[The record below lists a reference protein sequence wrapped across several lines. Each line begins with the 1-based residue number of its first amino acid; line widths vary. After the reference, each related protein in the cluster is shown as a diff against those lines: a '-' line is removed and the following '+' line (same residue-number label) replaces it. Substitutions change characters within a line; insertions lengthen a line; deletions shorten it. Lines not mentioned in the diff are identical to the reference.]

1 MTAALSEHESMSA
14 GGACVVAEPA
24 VRLDEVTVAYPGPV
38 RALQAVS
45 LEIAAGSHVA
55 LLGASGSGKTTLLGC
70 LSGRVIPT
78 LGAIT
83 CRGRVAT
90 IHQDLRLVKQR
101 TAMQNVLHG
110 ALGRLPP
117 HRTLMGFP
125 AAERM
130 RAEGLLRRV
139 GLAHRLH
146 TRVGRLSGG
155 EQQRVA
161 IARAL
166 MQDPVILLADE
177 PVANLDAGNAHAI
190 MALLDDLRRERGL
203 TLISVLHD
211 CGLAERFADRLVALT
226 AGKIAADEAPGN
238 GILSRAAPR
247 QHESEACAGLNGNS
261 AHAGHEPCHACQVI
275 STTIIDDPVRLS
287 RPTPAPP
294 RLGWRGWA
302 LVAILIAVYALAAA
316 GLNVTSRDFEDLL
329 PNLARFVGDLVPDD
343 WQTIQRLPWGQLGAA
358 LLETLRMTLIGT
370 TIAVAISWP
379 LAALAARNVGPRGCR
394 TLSRLLLNI
403 IRSVPSLIWALLIVA
418 AIGLGPVAGIAAL
431 VAYSIGYLTKFFYEA
446 FEGVDP
452 VVPDALR
459 EIGASG
465 LQRFW
470 HAVWPGA
477 QAAVLSSSIFML
489 EYNVRAASVLG
500 IVGAGGIGYELKY
513 YVDYRDF
520 PAVGVILLILGA
532 VVIVLD
538 QVSSRLRARLL
549 RA

>member
-1 MTAALSEHESMSA
+1 MTTAVPQPARVEPPPQPEPAPA
-14 GGACVVAEPA
+14 GGQGA
-24 VRLDEVTVAYPGPV
+24 VRIEHLAVEFPGGV
-38 RALQAVS
+38 CALREVS
-45 LEIAAGSHVA
+45 LDIPAGTHLA

-70 LSGRVIPT
+70 LSGRITPT
-78 LGAIT
+78 RGAIERT
-83 CRGRVAT
+83 GRVAT

-110 ALGRLPP
+110 ALGRLPL
-117 HRTLMGFP
+117 HRTLVGFP
-125 AAERM
+125 IHERR
-130 RAEGLLRRV
+130 RAEALLRRV
-139 GLAHRLH
+139 GLGHRLH
-146 TRVGRLSGG
+146 TRVARLSGG

-166 MQDPVILLADE
+166 MQDPAILLADE
-177 PVANLDAGNAHAI
+177 PVANLDAANAHAI
-190 MALLDDLRRERGL
+190 MQLLDELRRERGL

-211 CGLAERFADRLVALT
+211 CALAERFAERIIALDSGRL
-226 AGKIAADEAPGN
+226 AADQAPGN
-238 GILSRAAPR
+238 SILSLLVPGQIPEACRPCQVVASRAI
-247 QHESEACAGLNGNS
+247 SEAEPAERTVS
-261 AHAGHEPCHACQVI
+261 APGRWKLLTV
-275 STTIIDDPVRLS
+275 
-287 RPTPAPP
+287 
-294 RLGWRGWA
+294 
-302 LVAILIAVYALAAA
+302 LAAVIVVYVLA
-316 GLNVTSRDFEDLL
+316 VSGLDISARDVEDIF
-329 PNLARFVGDLVPDD
+329 PNLARFAGDLVPDD
-343 WQTIQRLPWGQLGAA
+343 WQTIRDLPWGQLGSA

-370 TIAVAISWP
+370 TIAVMLSWP
-379 LAALAARNVGPRGCR
+379 LAALAAKNVGPRGCR
-394 TLSRLLLNI
+394 QIARLLLNI

-431 VAYSIGYLTKFFYEA
+431 VAYSIGYLTKFYYEA

-500 IVGAGGIGYELKY
+500 VVGAGGIGYELKY

-520 PAVGVILLILGA
+520 PAVGAILLILGV

-538 QVSSRLRARLL
+538 QISSRLRARLL
-549 RA
+549 KP